1 MSSAVRVPSSARQI
15 FELLTGFCDSQGIQ
29 WESLPQNGSGHC
41 VLAITFNGVTRK
53 VTFASS
59 PSDNFRGGKNAL
71 GYLKRTLRQIG
82 WEPSQPEDE
91 DEEDMGPD
99 NIRTMKFDAQKPSTG
114 PASEVTMLPLKVKG
128 VAVPVQAQQP
138 TDAQVL
144 SYRDSI
150 DLFLVEVM
158 EAGGTLKD
166 AVKALELVGYP
177 LSLDAA
183 KERHDRAAQML
194 AGGGKPKADA
204 PVLTKIEREAIRI
217 ISALVEERMADKDAE
232 IARLNARI
240 DELTQKADKYDALK
254 GLLGA

>member
-1 MSSAVRVPSSARQI
+1 MSSAVRVPSSARQV
-15 FELLTGFCDSQGIQ
+15 FELLTGFCNSEGIP

-59 PSDNFRGGKNAL
+59 PSDTYRGGKNAL

-82 WEPSQPEDE
+82 WEPSQPED

-99 NIRTMKFDAQKPSTG
+99 NIRTMKFDAQKPSMG

-128 VAVPVQAQQP
+128 VAVPVQVSNP
-138 TDAQVL
+138 SDAQVT
-144 SYRDSI
+144 SYRDSV
-150 DLFLVEVM
+150 DLFLVEVVD
-158 EAGGTLKD
+158 AGGTLKD

-183 KERHDRAAQML
+183 KERQDRASQML
-194 AGGGKPKADA
+194 TGGGKPKADG
-204 PVLTKIEREAIRI
+204 LTKIEREAIRI
-217 ISALVEERMADKDAE
+217 IGALVEERMADKDAE
-232 IARLNARI
+232 IARLNTQI
-240 DELTQKADKYDALK
+240 TELTQKAEKYDALK